1 MAMGGYVEFLT
12 MALLSHKDMFT
23 NLLKEKKMIKLHKF
37 CIQNQKNLNKLE
49 AVLFQV
55 F

>member
-23 NLLKEKKMIKLHKF
+23 NLLKEKKDD
-37 CIQNQKNLNKLE
+37 IQNQKSLNI
-49 AVLFQV
+49 
-55 F
+55 

>member
-1 MAMGGYVEFLT
+1 MSMGGYVEFLT

-23 NLLKEKKMIKLHKF
+23 NMLK
-37 CIQNQKNLNKLE
+37 IQHNHPLT
-49 AVLFQV
+49 FH